1 MRWWI
6 GLGLGILLCMA
17 NVGFTDDRRGFPFPA
32 DEHWEGYR
40 TWTPDRYSRR
50 RGLVMPDRFTI
61 DRPGKCEVRC
71 VREGRSYKCKE
82 YRR

>member
-6 GLGLGILLCMA
+6 GVCLGLLLCTA
-17 NVGFTDDRRGFPFPA
+17 TVGYADDRRGSPFPA
-32 DEHWEGYR
+32 DEHWQGYR
-40 TWTPDRYSRR
+40 TYRPARPRALPPLPDQ
-50 RGLVMPDRFTI
+50 FTV

-82 YRR
+82 YRC

>member
-1 MRWWI
+1 MRWWM
-6 GLGLGILLCMA
+6 GLCLGVLLCLA
-17 NVGFTDDRRGFPFPA
+17 TLGYADGRRGFPFPA

-40 TWTPDRYSRR
+40 TWTPDRSSRR
-50 RGLVMPDRFTI
+50 RGLVMPDQFTV

-82 YRR
+82 YRC